1 MPGLSW
7 DINRL
12 ARGTLEF
19 DIIEGYEGFSLHHRV
34 APHQTV
40 VRCSCKANGGP
51 DILLVAMFSTH
62 SQEERHGPHD
72 DILPQRELS
81 CQRPERPG
89 QYRYPFAEGAA
100 VHLSHVSQNLQ
111 RSQRHRLLSAAH
123 LSRDCGARRHLARP
137 WVSRA
142 SDCGGVWV

>member
-1 MPGLSW
+1 M
-7 DINRL
+7 INDEL
-12 ARGTLEF
+12 FVIWVEL
-19 DIIEGYEGFSLHHRV
+19 V

-40 VRCSCKANGGP
+40 VRCSCTANGGP

-100 VHLSHVSQNLQ
+100 VHLSCVSEDLQ
-111 RSQRHRLLSAAH
+111 RSQRDRLLSAAH
-123 LSRDCGARRHLARP
+123 LGRDCGHRGDLARP
-137 WVSRA
+137 WLSRA
-142 SDCGGVWV
+142 SHCGGLWL